1 MSFPPLQHTEYFTAV
16 DSVLDTG
23 LYFHNRSF
31 LSYYSFVF
39 NSSFFCV
46 ADRAGLPGGRLH
58 LPGAVV
64 PGVGRGGRDG
74 GQGQGPDGPALT
86 AGVSAALGPFTAEE
100 AASEAAAARLTQSRQ
115 SLSLNYVFKVRIN
128 NRGYPS

>member
-1 MSFPPLQHTEYFTAV
+1 MVVFPQ
-16 DSVLDTG
+16 SVTPPQL
-23 LYFHNRSF
+23 LLIRHLF
-31 LSYYSFVF
+31 LF
-39 NSSFFCV
+39 FFCV
-46 ADRAGLPGGRLH
+46 VDRAGLPGGWLH

-86 AGVSAALGPFTAEE
+86 AGVSAALGPFAAEE

-115 SLSLNYVFKVRIN
+115 SLSLNYVLKVMN
-128 NRGYPS
+128 